1 MNGTQVDREIYL
13 DDCLI
18 YWQVTA
24 LLGCHD
30 KDLAKAEILLYSDCW
45 SQVKNEEDQGKRTY

>member
-1 MNGTQVDREIYL
+1 MNGTQVDREICL

-18 YWQVTA
+18 YWKVTA

-30 KDLAKAEILLYSDCW
+30 NDLAKAEILLYSDCW
-45 SQVKNEEDQGKRTY
+45 SQVKK